1 MSSKDELAKMFVN
14 FLVSL
19 ITFASVAAAV
29 LTILL
34 IGFIWFLTIGFL
46 GLSIYDCFKFL
57 L

>member
-34 IGFIWFLTIGFL
+34 IGFIWFLIIGFL